1 MQTVQV
7 FPSGDFGQEVADQLA
22 ERHGAVVLTTPQLW
36 SPSEWDP
43 AALTVVASWR
53 EQPREFAFVDDVC
66 RQTGRA
72 WLPVVLEP
80 RHVRVGPLVS
90 PATAA
95 CYQCFVSRQHQHG
108 LLTAVDFELRRLFDD
123 DPTLGPSGHLP
134 LHVETASALVEHV
147 VAAWEGSRAARTGS
161 WRTPGARLVRS
172 GLSHLRLVESEVVPV
187 TGCPGCGL
195 TPDPKASWRSLA
207 ALGG

>member
-1 MQTVQV
+1 VQTIQV

-66 RQTGRA
+66 RRTGRA

-95 CYQCFVSRQHQHG
+95 CYQCFLSRQHQHG
-108 LLTAVDFELRRLFDD
+108 LLTPVDSELHGLFDD

-134 LHVETASALVEHV
+134 LHVETAVALVDHV
-147 VAAWEGSRAARTGS
+147 LAAADDPSGRAAG
-161 WRTPGARLVRS
+161 RTPGARLVRS

-187 TGCPGCGL
+187 TGCSRCG
-195 TPDPKASWRSLA
+195 TTSEPDASWRSLA
-207 ALGG
+207 ALSR

>member
-1 MQTVQV
+1 MRTIQV
-7 FPSGDFGQEVADQLA
+7 FPFGDFGEEVAGRLV
-22 ERHGAVVLTTPQLW
+22 ELHGAALLSTPQLW
-36 SPSEWDP
+36 SPSEWEP

-66 RQTGRA
+66 RRTGRA

-95 CYQCFVSRQHQHG
+95 CYQCFLSRQYQHG
-108 LLTAVDFELRRLFDD
+108 LLTPVDSQLQTLFDD
-123 DPTLGPSGHLP
+123 DPTLGASGHLP
-134 LHVETASALVEHV
+134 LHVETAVALVDHV
-147 VAAWEGSRAARTGS
+147 LAAADESPRRTGD
-161 WRTPGARLVRS
+161 RTPGARLVRS

-187 TGCPGCGL
+187 TGCSRCGASSE
-195 TPDPKASWRSLA
+195 PDASWRSLA
-207 ALGG
+207 ALAR